1 MSAALEQTLALL
13 AEETRDEDKFAGL
26 LLIAKTV
33 RPDDADA
40 VRKVFGAMSFRF
52 LRRLL
57 LTDHT
62 EGGDERVLQEV
73 SVSIVASFCDDE
85 SMATSPQMVG
95 LAPALFKLLRSQY
108 VLNWPPPTVFNGAP
122 TPHPTPPLASRQR

>member
-108 VLNWPPPTVFNGAP
+108 VLNWPPPTFF
-122 TPHPTPPLASRQR
+122 